1 LINSLNI
8 NHFRWFISS
17 AILILALT
25 IGLVYFQLLR
35 KNQQEESLDLNRTVE
50 LLINHN
56 GGGEVYGNGI
66 YPVGSKVKI
75 WASPYPGYTFRKWIG
90 ENISDLGESS
100 TSILLVGESN
110 ITASFKK
117 VPEVLKLETDSFN
130 SYSIRDLEGFE
141 TSEYFEE
148 SGKKMMT
155 LRFEGAKLKKP
166 KVGFLRLGLAFLMV
180 QNLEIHLNLNGL
192 TAEFIYSKIN
202 DLKNQKGVSYAVAE
216 PVSVWLLKDDHITQI
231 SSSKGKLTEG
241 GDLRLWEGVTI
252 KSDNKIQ
259 NLDKIKIHIS
269 KSQKMLC
276 FTDLINGQIVADIQL
291 D

>member
-1 LINSLNI
+1 MINSLNI
-8 NHFRWFISS
+8 NHFRWVIFS
-17 AILILALT
+17 AILILTLI
-25 IGLVYFQLLR
+25 IGLVYFQFSR
-35 KNQQEESLDLNRTVE
+35 KNQQEEFLDLNRTVE

-56 GGGEVYGNGI
+56 EGGEVSGNGI

-75 WASPYPGYTFRKWIG
+75 WASPYPGYTFKEWIG
-90 ENISDLGESS
+90 ENISDLRESS
-100 TSILLVGESN
+100 TSVLMVGESN

-117 VPEVLKLETDSFN
+117 VPDVLKLETGSFN

-141 TSEYFEE
+141 TSQYFEE

-155 LRFEGAKLKKP
+155 LRFEGAKLEKP

-180 QNLEIHLNLNGL
+180 ENLEIHLNLKGL

-202 DLKNQKGVSYAVAE
+202 DLKKQKGVSYAVAE
-216 PVSVWLLKDDHITQI
+216 PVTVWLQKDNHLTQI

-241 GDLRLWEGVTI
+241 GDLRLWDGVTI
-252 KSDNKIQ
+252 KSQNEIQ
-259 NLDKIKIHIS
+259 NFDKIKIHIS

-276 FTDLINGQIVADIQL
+276 LTDLINGLIVANIQL